1 MLHSIIRR
9 GLMTMLMGLALCS
22 LQSYAASRILFTT
35 ALPVG
40 STITL
45 SISADG
51 AVTAQGLAGPILTDG
66 KAHAYTIESAE
77 VKLSGAITAITLSH
91 QKLSALDVRQAKE
104 LTELRCD
111 NNNLTELNITYAKAL
126 QRLDCTFNQLE
137 RLDIPSASPLKELRL
152 KGNYVKSLALDRCSD
167 LEILDYADNYYPAFI
182 DLSKCP
188 KLQQLDL
195 AKNQFR
201 SLDLSHNGALRS
213 LSCGENEISSLDL
226 AHLSSLERLSVANC
240 SNLSKLTLGEHP
252 KLRYLDLYGIGVR
265 SLDFS
270 KFPLLEEL
278 SCAYGQL
285 TSLDLSHNQNLRILS
300 CAKNP
305 FAGLDVSHCPLLEEL
320 SCGDLQIKSI
330 DLSHNPK
337 LVSLRIGH
345 NNLSQ
350 IDLSAQKELK
360 ALHLFYNNIST
371 LDLSAQTHLEELLC
385 NNNQLSSITLP
396 ASAPLRQLDIYD
408 NQIKEPQMAQIIAQL
423 PNRTGQT
430 RGLFKVVN
438 SPSTLEGNVCTKA
451 LVEQALGKY
460 WRVVDYA
467 DFADFGKGLDY
478 RGSDAPEMGEGV
490 VKLTFD
496 KAGSTVQLTVG
507 GLGLLESTGTTKPIS
522 NSKDPISYTLEGNE
536 ITIHGDIYK
545 LIVSGASIRAVELTK
560 ATYLR
565 ELELHDYQPA
575 TITLAELPNLVSLRL
590 HDNQLTSIE
599 LSGTPLLSLL
609 SCYGNKLTVEA
620 GKKVIASLPKRLEEE
635 KATILWLNSK
645 KEGADNAF
653 QEELLYLAHAQG
665 WEMSDYLGGSNGDTG
680 EPIGFPIANE
690 PLLALTV
697 ESTLQV
703 SVEQGVLQAVTA
715 PHTPLALYDMMGQQ
729 LLQTQANADGRCEIS
744 LASFTQGI
752 YIVATPTEAVKVLSH
767 SYAHED

>member
-45 SISADG
+45 TLSADG
-51 AVTAQGLAGPILTDG
+51 AVTAQGLAGSILADG
-66 KAHAYTIESAE
+66 KAHAYTLESAE

-91 QKLSALDVRQAKE
+91 QKLSALDIRQAKE
-104 LTELRCD
+104 LTELRCVD
-111 NNNLTELNITYAKAL
+111 NNLTELNLSFAKGL

-137 RLDIPSASPLKELRL
+137 QLNIPKASALKELRL
-152 KGNYVKSLALDRCSD
+152 KGNYVKSLDLDQCPD

-252 KLRYLDLYGIGVR
+252 KLRYLDLYGTGVR

-285 TSLDLSHNQNLRILS
+285 ASLDLSHNQNLRILS

-360 ALHLFYNNIST
+360 TLHLFYNNISK

-385 NNNQLSSITLP
+385 NDNQLSYITLP

-408 NQIKEPQMAQIIAQL
+408 NQIKESQMAQIIAQL

-467 DFADFGKGLDY
+467 DFADSGNGLDY
-478 RGSDAPEMGEGV
+478 RGSDAPEMGESV

-496 KAGSTVQLTVG
+496 KAGSTVQLTVS
-507 GLGLLESTGTTKPIS
+507 GLGLLESTGTTKPIT
-522 NSKDPISYTLEGNE
+522 NVKDPVTYTLEGNE
-536 ITIHGDIYK
+536 LTIHGDVYK
-545 LIVSGASIRAVELTK
+545 LVVSGATIRSVELTK

-565 ELELHDYQPA
+565 ELELHDYQPT
-575 TITLAELPNLVSLRL
+575 TITLADLPNLVSLRL
-590 HDNQLTSIE
+590 HDNQLTSIQ
-599 LSGTPLLSLL
+599 LSGTPLLNYI
-609 SCYGNKLTVEA
+609 SCYGNKLTVKA
-620 GKKVIASLPKRLEEE
+620 GKDVIASLPKRLEAER
-635 KATILWLNSK
+635 ATILWLNSK
-645 KEGADNAF
+645 GAGADNAF
-653 QEELLYLAHAQG
+653 AKELQLLAQAKG
-665 WEMSDYLGGSNGDTG
+665 WTMSDYLDGSKGDTG
-680 EPIGFPIANE
+680 APIEIPTFIHPIVPVATHAVQIR
-690 PLLALTV
+690 LTADALQI
-697 ESTLQV
+697 S
-703 SVEQGVLQAVTA
+703 AA
-715 PHTPLALYDMMGQQ
+715 PHTSIALYDLSGQLQ
-729 LLQTQANADGRCEIS
+729 LQTETDAEGLRELPLTACPAG
-744 LASFTQGI
+744 L
-752 YIVATPTEAVKVLSH
+752 YILATPSEAVKVVIP
-767 SYAHED
+767 

>member
-45 SISADG
+45 TLSADG
-51 AVTAQGLAGPILTDG
+51 AVTAQGLAGSILADG
-66 KAHAYTIESAE
+66 KAHAYTLESAE

-91 QKLSALDVRQAKE
+91 QKLSALDIRQAKE
-104 LTELRCD
+104 LSELRCVD
-111 NNNLTELNITYAKAL
+111 NNLTELNLSFAKGL

-137 RLDIPSASPLKELRL
+137 QLNIPKASALKELRL
-152 KGNYVKSLALDRCSD
+152 KGNYVKSLDLDQCPD

-252 KLRYLDLYGIGVR
+252 KLRYLDLYGTGVR

-285 TSLDLSHNQNLRILS
+285 ASLDLSHNQNLRILS

-360 ALHLFYNNIST
+360 TLHLFYNNISK

-385 NNNQLSSITLP
+385 NDNQLSSITLP

-408 NQIKEPQMAQIIAQL
+408 NQIKESQMAQIIAQL

-467 DFADFGKGLDY
+467 DFADSGNGLDY
-478 RGSDAPEMGEGV
+478 RGSDAPEMGESV

-496 KAGSTVQLTVG
+496 KAGSTVQLTVS
-507 GLGLLESTGTTKPIS
+507 GLGLLESTGTTKPIT
-522 NSKDPISYTLEGNE
+522 NVKDPITYTLEGNE
-536 ITIHGDIYK
+536 LTIHGDVYK
-545 LIVSGASIRAVELTK
+545 LVVSGATIRSVELTK

-565 ELELHDYQPA
+565 ELELHDYQPT
-575 TITLAELPNLVSLRL
+575 TITLADLPNLVSLRL
-590 HDNQLTSIE
+590 HDNQLTSIQ
-599 LSGTPLLSLL
+599 LSGTPLLNYI
-609 SCYGNKLTVEA
+609 SCYGNKLTVKA
-620 GKKVIASLPKRLEEE
+620 GKDVIASLPKRLEAER
-635 KATILWLNSK
+635 ATILWLNSK
-645 KEGADNAF
+645 DAGADNAF
-653 QEELLYLAHAQG
+653 AKELQLLAQAKG
-665 WEMSDYLGGSNGDTG
+665 WTMSDYLDGSKGDTG
-680 EPIGFPIANE
+680 APIEIPTFIHPI
-690 PLLALTV
+690 
-697 ESTLQV
+697 V
-703 SVEQGVLQAVTA
+703 SVATHAVQIRLTADALQISAA
-715 PHTPLALYDMMGQQ
+715 PHASIALYDLSGQLQ
-729 LLQTQANADGRCEIS
+729 LQTETDAEGLRELPLTACPAG
-744 LASFTQGI
+744 L
-752 YIVATPTEAVKVLSH
+752 YILATPSEAVKVVIP
-767 SYAHED
+767 